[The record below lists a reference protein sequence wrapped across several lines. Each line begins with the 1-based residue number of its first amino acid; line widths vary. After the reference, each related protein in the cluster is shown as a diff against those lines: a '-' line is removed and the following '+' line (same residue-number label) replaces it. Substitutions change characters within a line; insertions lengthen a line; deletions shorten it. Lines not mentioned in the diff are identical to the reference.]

1 MIVFALVGVLVAG
14 GTFLVQQRSM
24 VQVVFGLALL
34 SHAANFV
41 LLSAGVAAWRGEPLA
56 DRTAVADAADPL
68 PQAFV
73 LTAIVIAFAI
83 TVYLLVLAVTG
94 PEDEDGPDPVRED
107 GTRPA
112 AVGTL
117 EDVYDEFGEPAG
129 STDPHAEDGGP
140 PPDAERT
147 GSAPEAER
155 ERTVRT
161 AQEGGETR

>member
-1 MIVFALVGVLVAG
+1 MALALTVGVLIG
-14 GTFLVQQRSM
+14 GGVFMMLRRGM
-24 VQVVFGLALL
+24 VRLIIGFALL
-34 SHAANFV
+34 SHGVN
-41 LLSAGVAAWRGEPLA
+41 LLIMSTGGIDRRGEPLGSSPDPA
-56 DRTAVADAADPL
+56 TTADAL

-161 AQEGGETR
+161 AQEGGGTR